1 MSIAVD
7 GVQFSAGSLV
17 AVAISYPW
25 FKSGAD
31 DDGERIASYA
41 F

>member
-1 MSIAVD
+1 MESSL
-7 GVQFSAGSLV
+7 VQAGSPV
-17 AVAISYPW
+17 AAAISYPW

-31 DDGERIASYA
+31 DDDDDGERIASYA

>member
-1 MSIAVD
+1 MESSL
-7 GVQFSAGSLV
+7 VQAGSPV
-17 AVAISYPW
+17 AAAISYPW

-31 DDGERIASYA
+31 EDDGKRIASYA

>member
-1 MSIAVD
+1 MESSL
-7 GVQFSAGSLV
+7 VQAGSPV
-17 AVAISYPW
+17 AAAISYPW

-31 DDGERIASYA
+31 DDDDGERIASYA